1 MRQACLPDQL
11 IMAISVRVGIRHFA
25 DLLIQQPLR
34 LTEIAR
40 DPEQSM
46 PGLSPARVTGQRLQK
61 AGYCVVSGQ
70 TGADP
75 PTAAHLVRAP
85 C

>member
-1 MRQACLPDQL
+1 MPCLP
-11 IMAISVRVGIRHFA
+11 
-25 DLLIQQPLR
+25 
-34 LTEIAR
+34 
-40 DPEQSM
+40 
-46 PGLSPARVTGQRLQK
+46 PARVTGQRLQE

-75 PTAAHLVRAP
+75 LTAAHLVRAP